1 VSLKPSTNNP
11 SARIKGILFSLL
23 FLILQTAHA
32 QSGTFPRLEPDPKA
46 LDYFAQGRR
55 NNGYSWMELAEIS
68 LWASGDSSAVNLEKI
83 RAAAETLNKSTEL
96 PSSAKEK
103 AEFILSFLH
112 GNILRSYSIYQTR
125 VDTIFTNGRYNC
137 VSSAVLYMIFCE
149 SAGIQTS
156 GVITKDHAL
165 VTVHID
171 GEDIDVETTNRYGF
185 DPGNRKE
192 FHDQFGRLTGFS
204 YVPARNYRDRQTID
218 KIELVSLILNNR
230 ISDFER
236 QNRYADSVPL
246 AIDRAAL
253 LLGGSLAVTSEVYS
267 TESLFTDPRKELMD
281 RLHNYGAWLLR
292 ANREEDALRWADAA
306 SSKYPESD
314 RWQDFIFAAVNNRI
328 ARFKRENR
336 IADARNF
343 LESRKM
349 ILTEANY
356 TQLDI
361 VVLDAELLRSAN
373 QIRTADE
380 GNAVLTAVVQAHD
393 SGKVDERRAA
403 ELTTFAIQKTASVL
417 SAAPARDWRAAI
429 RYIEDSIER
438 FGGNRE
444 VEQALRT
451 YRNNLAVDY
460 HNRFAAEWNKRNY
473 DEAERILIEG
483 LAELPNDRQL
493 LVDMETVR
501 RNKER

>member
-1 VSLKPSTNNP
+1 
-11 SARIKGILFSLL
+11 LFPLL

-55 NNGYSWMELAEIS
+55 NNGYSWIELAEIS
-68 LWASGDSSAVNLEKI
+68 LWASGDSSAANLEKI
-83 RAAAETLNKSTEL
+83 RTAAETLKNSAEL

-204 YVPARNYRDRQTID
+204 YVPSRNYRDRQTIG

-246 AIDRAAL
+246 SIDRATL
-253 LLGGSLAVTSEVYS
+253 LLGGALAVTPEAYS
-267 TESLFTDPRKELMD
+267 SESLFTDPRKELMD

-328 ARFKRENR
+328 SRFKRENR

-343 LESRKM
+343 LEDRKTV
-349 ILTEANY
+349 LTEANY
-356 TQLDI
+356 IQLDI

-380 GNAVLTAVVQAHD
+380 GNAVLTAIVQARD
-393 SGKVDERRAA
+393 SGKIIDERRTA

-429 RYIEDSIER
+429 QYVEASIER
-438 FGGNRE
+438 FGVYLGGNRE

-460 HNRFAAEWNKRNY
+460 HNRFAAEWNKKNY

-493 LVDMETVR
+493 LVDMETV
-501 RNKER
+501 NKNRAR

>member
-1 VSLKPSTNNP
+1 MAFL
-11 SARIKGILFSLL
+11 ILL
-23 FLILQTAHA
+23 FLLISFNLHTAYA
-32 QSGTFPRLEPDPKA
+32 QSTTFPRLEPDPKA
-46 LDYFAQGRR
+46 LDYFNQGRR
-55 NNGYSWMELAEIS
+55 NNGYSWIELAEIS
-68 LWASGDSSAVNLEKI
+68 LWTSGDSSAANLEKI
-83 RAAAETLNKSTEL
+83 RAAAEALNNSAEL
-96 PSSAKEK
+96 PVSAKEK

-112 GNILRSYSIYQTR
+112 RNILRSYSIYQTR

-149 SAGIQTS
+149 SAGIKTS

-185 DPGNRKE
+185 DPGNRKD
-192 FHDQFGRLTGFS
+192 FHDQFGRLTGFT
-204 YVPARNYRDRQTID
+204 YVPAHNYRDRQTIG

-230 ISDFER
+230 ISDLER

-253 LLGGSLAVTSEVYS
+253 LVGNALAVTQEAYS
-267 TESLFTDPRKELMD
+267 SESLFTDPRKELMD

-306 SSKYPESD
+306 YSKYPD
-314 RWQDFIFAAVNNRI
+314 PNRWQDFIFAAVNNRI
-328 ARFKRENR
+328 ARFIRENKV
-336 IADARNF
+336 ADARNF
-343 LESRKM
+343 LESQKAV
-349 ILTEANY
+349 LTAANY

-373 QIRTADE
+373 QIRTAGE
-380 GNAVLTAVVQAHD
+380 GNAALTAIAQARD
-393 SGKVDERRAA
+393 SGKIDERRAA

-429 RYIEDSIER
+429 RFIEASLER

-444 VEQALRT
+444 AEQALRT

-473 DEAERILIEG
+473 EEAERILIEG
-483 LAELPNDRQL
+483 LAEIPNDRQL
-493 LVDMETVR
+493 LVDMETV
-501 RNKER
+501 NKNRAR

>member
-1 VSLKPSTNNP
+1 M
-11 SARIKGILFSLL
+11 AFFILL
-23 FLILQTAHA
+23 FLLISFNLHTAYA
-32 QSGTFPRLEPDPKA
+32 QSTTFPRLEPDPRA
-46 LDYFAQGRR
+46 LDYFNQGRR
-55 NNGYSWMELAEIS
+55 NNGYSWIELAEIS
-68 LWASGDSSAVNLEKI
+68 LWASGDSSAANLEKI
-83 RAAAETLNKSTEL
+83 RAAVETLKNSAEL
-96 PSSAKEK
+96 PVSKKEK

-112 GNILRSYSIYQTR
+112 GNILRAYSIYQTR
-125 VDTIFTNGRYNC
+125 VDTIFINGRYNC

-192 FHDQFGRLTGFS
+192 FHDQFGRLTGFT
-204 YVPARNYRDRQTID
+204 YVPARNYRDRQTIG

-230 ISDFER
+230 ISDLER

-253 LLGGSLAVTSEVYS
+253 LAGNALAVTQEVYS
-267 TESLFTDPRKELMD
+267 SDSLFTDPRRELMD

-292 ANREEDALRWADAA
+292 ANREEDALRWEAAA
-306 SSKYPESD
+306 SSKYPD
-314 RWQDFIFAAVNNRI
+314 PNLWQNFIFAAVNNRI
-328 ARFKRENR
+328 ARFIRENK

-343 LESRKM
+343 LENRKAA
-349 ILTEANY
+349 LTSANY

-361 VVLDAELLRSAN
+361 VVLDAELLRSAG
-373 QIRTADE
+373 QIRTAGE
-380 GNAVLTAVVQAHD
+380 GNAALTAIAQARD
-393 SGKVDERRAA
+393 SGKIDERRAA

-429 RYIEDSIER
+429 RFIETSFER

-451 YRNNLAVDY
+451 YRSNLAVDY

-473 DEAERILIEG
+473 EEAERILIEG

-493 LVDMETVR
+493 LADMETVR
-501 RNKER
+501 RNRAR